1 MPSGSS
7 FAFTQPIVLPFGLG
21 GSEPSSSCAQLVEVR
36 LNRAQVSKCLTYAR
50 RHATPTLAQ
59 NLLLLF
65 AMTLLITMTITSDL
79 GPWPECVLCCVCAV
93 IRAGYT
99 PTHTKTNAFSFGSRT
114 YFKRLDQL
122 QAWFV
127 CMNSVIFE
135 TARVRDI
142 KLGRQLTF
150 LQPKQYEC

>member
-7 FAFTQPIVLPFGLG
+7 FAFTQPIVLLLPFGLG

-36 LNRAQVSKCLTYAR
+36 LNRAQVSKCLTYAHM

-99 PTHTKTNAFSFGSRT
+99 HTHTKTNAFSFGSKT
-114 YFKRLDQL
+114 LL
-122 QAWFV
+122 
-127 CMNSVIFE
+127 
-135 TARVRDI
+135 
-142 KLGRQLTF
+142 
-150 LQPKQYEC
+150 